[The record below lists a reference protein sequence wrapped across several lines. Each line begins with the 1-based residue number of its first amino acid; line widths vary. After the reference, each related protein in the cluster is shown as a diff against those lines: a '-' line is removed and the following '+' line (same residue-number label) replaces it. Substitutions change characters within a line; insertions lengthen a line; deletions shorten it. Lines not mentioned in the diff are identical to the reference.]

1 MMTIVSC
8 SCNNQEE
15 QETQIEKKTLQKNS
29 HTKNKHNFECL

>member
-15 QETQIEKKTLQKNS
+15 QETQIEKKTLQKKS
-29 HTKNKHNFECL
+29 HTKNRHNFEC